1 MTSMPDYD
9 LKIVED
15 FGIKGAVIKLGESQE
30 LLNPKIKQISEERK
44 ELRSLF
50 HLIIKALK
58 FSGKGCVSTS
68 WMKKTPLGLAVGPL

>member
-30 LLNPKIKQISEERK
+30 LLK
-44 ELRSLF
+44 
-50 HLIIKALK
+50 
-58 FSGKGCVSTS
+58 
-68 WMKKTPLGLAVGPL
+68 